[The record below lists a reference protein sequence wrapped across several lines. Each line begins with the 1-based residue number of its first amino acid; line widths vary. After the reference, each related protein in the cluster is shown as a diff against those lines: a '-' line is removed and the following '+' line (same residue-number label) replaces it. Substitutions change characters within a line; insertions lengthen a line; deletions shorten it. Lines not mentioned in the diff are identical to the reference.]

1 MKPDETTIKIYNEKT
16 ADYRKMIKSSA
27 ELSVEKSFA
36 SSIPVGGCVLDY
48 GCGPG
53 ISAGYFAEIGL
64 QTHAFD
70 ASIEMVKLAKMY
82 TGVKVWQGSFES
94 FSAHDT
100 YDGIWASFSLLHA
113 PREDMP
119 NLLKKIHRALKVK
132 GKLFLG
138 LKLGTGQARDA
149 LGRLYTYYEKE
160 ELKAVL
166 KTADF
171 TWDSHITGA
180 REGLDGTVSDWISV
194 LAHA

>member
-1 MKPDETTIKIYNEKT
+1 MKPDETTINVYNEKT
-16 ADYRKMIKSSA
+16 ADYQKMTKSSA
-27 ELSVEKSFA
+27 EMSVEKNFA
-36 SSIPVGGCVLDY
+36 ASIPVGGVVLDY

-53 ISAGYFAEIGL
+53 RSAGYFAECGL

-70 ASIEMVKLAKMY
+70 ASIEMVKLAKTN
-82 TGVKVWQGSFES
+82 TGVKVWQGSFQS

-119 NLLKKIHRALKVK
+119 NLLKSIHGALKAK

-138 LKLGTGQARDA
+138 LKLGTGQARDT
-149 LGRLYTYYEKE
+149 LGRLYTYYEKD
-160 ELKAVL
+160 ELKDFL
-166 KTADF
+166 KTAGF
-171 TWDSHITGA
+171 TWESHITGA
-180 REGLDGTVSDWISV
+180 GKGLDGTVSEWISI